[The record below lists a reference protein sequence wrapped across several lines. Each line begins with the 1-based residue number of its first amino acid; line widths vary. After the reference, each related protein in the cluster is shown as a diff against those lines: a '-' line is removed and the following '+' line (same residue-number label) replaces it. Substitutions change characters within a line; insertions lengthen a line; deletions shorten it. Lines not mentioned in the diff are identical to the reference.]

1 MWIHS
6 LNQLD
11 DELRALIAADVAVF
25 PHCRSWNTF
34 GGFRQISPFSLKS
47 SAILNHSF
55 SHLKRF
61 RSVEWKLTACHII
74 ELQTL
79 YKFTFGG
86 RTIGRNVVAENAIL
100 VQLAAAVHQRHRTCN
115 GVWWTTHIGQDVRL
129 TMASIKRLKMVP
141 TWSRDDW
148 EAIHQRCS
156 SWCFICMKFGADW
169 TSL

>member
-11 DELRALIAADVAVF
+11 DELRALIAADVAVL

-61 RSVEWKLTACHII
+61 RSVEWKLTACHMI

-79 YKFTFGG
+79 YK
-86 RTIGRNVVAENAIL
+86 L

-115 GVWWTTHIGQDVRL
+115 GVWWTTHIRQDVRL